1 MHVFVRMFYSRAFV
15 AGARRHVMDFPKN
28 GGQAVLVDR

>member
-15 AGARRHVMDFPKN
+15 AGARRHIGFPYTAS
-28 GGQAVLVDR
+28 GSPC